1 MQQVIPFLWFNEN
14 AEEAVNFYVS
24 LFPGSTINN
33 MNRYGQG
40 MPVKEG
46 TVMTVDFT
54 IKGQQFIALNG
65 GPVYQFSEAISFFV
79 KADTQE
85 EIDRLYDGLAAGGI
99 AMPCGW
105 VKDRFGITWQIVW
118 PKLNQLI
125 SSGDAA
131 ASQRALKAMMQ
142 MKKLDIA
149 GLQNAYDGI

>member
-1 MQQVIPFLWFNEN
+1 
-14 AEEAVNFYVS
+14 
-24 LFPGSTINN
+24 
-33 MNRYGQG
+33 
-40 MPVKEG
+40 
-46 TVMTVDFT
+46 MTVDFT